1 MGRDLGYARVSTT
14 GQDETMQVD
23 AMLAKGIERRDIY
36 VDRGVSG
43 SRASRPD
50 LDRLLRD
57 IQPGDTLTVWKLD
70 RLGRNT
76 AHLVT
81 LLNDLT
87 QRSITIRS
95 VQDGLDSSTPPG
107 RAMMQILAIF
117 AELERSFMLER
128 TRSGLAIAAANGRKG
143 GRPRA
148 LDTKKARLA
157 QRLYDEREPVK
168 EIADTLGVSVA
179 TVYRY
184 LNSGELIAR

>member
-70 RLGRNT
+70 RLGRST

-87 QRSITIRS
+87 QKSITIRS